1 MSDDLR
7 VTTDEGDVIYVELCP
22 HKTPTAY
29 QRKMKELTD
38 SGMTDEEAENHLL
51 RPIPLEIFYSKHQ
64 GLFGV
69 ESECLDCC
77 EIYNPYTGKEIPND
91 NL

>member
-1 MSDDLR
+1 MEDLR
-7 VTTDEGDVIYVELCP
+7 ITTEEGDVVYIELCP
-22 HKTPTAY
+22 NKTPTAY
-29 QRKMKELTD
+29 QRKKKELID
-38 SGMTDEEAENHLL
+38 CGMSEQEAEKQLL
-51 RPIPLEIFYSKHQ
+51 RPIPLELFYSKHQ